1 MKVFYSGKIETPEL
15 LKEPIVWRLGQFHK
29 RSAVTEGDASSM
41 SDRPETPFDNI
52 ESAEQF
58 VRLLIEAIEQSKHD
72 VDADIAQ
79 SDGNRS
85 GRSKKALQLI
95 SGNLAKLNQHMAHSR
110 RILGHLRTL
119 RRLLL
124 QERRLDN
131 APQAGIDHRELR
143 RWP

>member
-1 MKVFYSGKIETPEL
+1 
-15 LKEPIVWRLGQFHK
+15 
-29 RSAVTEGDASSM
+29 M
-41 SDRPETPFDNI
+41 SYRPETPFDNI

-58 VRLLIEAIEQSKHD
+58 VKLLIEAIEQSRRD
-72 VDADIAQ
+72 VDADIAL

-95 SGNLAKLNQHMAHSR
+95 SANLAKLTQHMTNSR
-110 RILGHLRTL
+110 RILNHLRTL

-131 APQAGIDHRELR
+131 TPQAGNDNRELR